1 MLVESVEDAMK
12 LRLSGNSHERL
23 AAARFFLSAG
33 PSDHI
38 SFLESWASTEKVG
51 WVKRALSIAI
61 IRGYATASVS
71 SDEGKDESVDNID
84 QAYALA
90 VRDVA
95 SALLHELEPLI
106 GLLEVKIKKEVLG
119 YDYSE
124 TKKHFQNLQNY
135 FGAISCLRV
144 ASQIIQIE
152 SFDCSSFVGECAY
165 ELRELGKG
173 TFSSIGPG
181 ASTYV
186 ADRRLLK
193 MALLNGLKNASEST
207 LQASSSRESKPI
219 VVTWGETE
227 IEYWIAIIDDGV
239 GLGKMNGRAIKIGD
253 STKAGHFGMG
263 LTIVKQAM
271 QTLNGSVSIS
281 SPNDTGAVFELR
293 WLK

>member
-1 MLVESVEDAMK
+1 MPVESVEEAIR
-12 LRLSGNSHERL
+12 LRYSGNSHERL
-23 AAARFFLSAG
+23 AAARFFLGAG
-33 PSDHI
+33 PSEHI
-38 SFLESWASTEKVG
+38 FFLEEWASTERVG

-61 IRGYATASVS
+61 TRGYATAPVS
-71 SDEGKDESVDNID
+71 SDEGKDESIDNTD

-152 SFDCSSFVGECAY
+152 SFDCSSLVAECAY
-165 ELRELGKG
+165 ELKELNKG

-181 ASTYV
+181 ASVYV

-207 LQASSSRESKPI
+207 EQASTSREPKSI

-227 IEYWIAIIDDGV
+227 IEYWIAVIDDGV
-239 GLGKMNGRAIKIGD
+239 GMGKMNGRAIKIGD
-253 STKAGHFGMG
+253 STKTGHFGMG

-271 QTLNGSVSIS
+271 QTLNGSLSIS

-293 WLK
+293 WLR

>member
-1 MLVESVEDAMK
+1 MPIDSVEEAIR
-12 LRLSGNSHERL
+12 LRHSGNSHERL
-23 AAARFFLSAG
+23 MAARFFLSAG

-38 SFLESWASTEKVG
+38 LFLEEWASAEKVG
-51 WVKRALSIAI
+51 WVKRALFIAI
-61 IRGYATASVS
+61 KRGYATALVS
-71 SDEGKDESVDNID
+71 SDESKEESIDNTE

-135 FGAISCLRV
+135 FGAISYLRV

-152 SFDCSSFVGECAY
+152 SFDCSSLVAECAY
-165 ELRELGKG
+165 ELKELDKG

-181 ASTYV
+181 ASVYV

-207 LQASSSRESKPI
+207 EQASGFREPKPI
-219 VVTWGETE
+219 AVTWGETE
-227 IEYWIAIIDDGV
+227 IEYWIAVIDDGM
-239 GLGKMNGRAIKIGD
+239 GMGKMNGRAIKIGD

-271 QTLNGSVSIS
+271 QTLNGSVTIH